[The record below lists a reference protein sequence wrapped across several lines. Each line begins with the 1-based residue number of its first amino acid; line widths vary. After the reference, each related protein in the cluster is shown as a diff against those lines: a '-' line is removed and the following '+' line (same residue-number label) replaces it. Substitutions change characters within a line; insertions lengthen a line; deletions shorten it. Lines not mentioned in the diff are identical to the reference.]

1 MVVPFGPGFG
11 RLVAHFVVR
20 LSACQ
25 LLVEADKRYLG
36 PRFTGAYHIPRP
48 NGRSAQPAR
57 GLGPVTIPQKHRRHP
72 IRRSQQ
78 R

>member
-36 PRFTGAYHIPRP
+36 PRFTGAYHIPRRMAARP
-48 NGRSAQPAR
+48 NPHAVSARS
-57 GLGPVTIPQKHRRHP
+57 
-72 IRRSQQ
+72 RSPKNIGGTGYVASPP
-78 R
+78 